1 MFIRILITA
10 FIVLL
15 VSNILPGVHVDNFL
29 QSFWVA
35 IVLIL
40 LNLLVKP
47 ILILLTI
54 PFTIVTF
61 GLFLLVINAIIILLC
76 DQIVGGFSVDSFW
89 SALWFS
95 IILSIAQSI
104 TFKYTNQKK
113 EKN

>member
-76 DQIVGGFSVDSFW
+76 DQIVGGFRVDSFW

>member
-61 GLFLLVINAIIILLC
+61 GLFLLIINAIIILLC

-104 TFKYTNQKK
+104 TFKYTNQTKQ
-113 EKN
+113 KN

>member
-35 IVLIL
+35 IVLVL

-104 TFKYTNQKK
+104 TFKYTNLKK